1 MATPEVKVKD
11 KVKKLLAE
19 HGAYFL
25 MPATHGFGSSG
36 HQDIVACLSGR
47 FIGVECK
54 ADGKKPTELQMKR
67 LRELSSAGG
76 YAVLVDLSGIPE
88 FEELLSSL
96 HLHPDGG
103 YFDYLRGKREKKGA

>member
-1 MATPEVKVKD
+1 MATPESKVKD

-19 HGAYFL
+19 NGAYFF

-36 HQDIVACLSGR
+36 HPDVVACLDGC

-54 ADGKKPTELQMKR
+54 ADGKKPTDLQVKR

-76 YAVLVDLSGIPE
+76 FAVLVDLAGIPE
-88 FEELLSSL
+88 FEQFLALV
-96 HLHPDGG
+96 HTNHPTHYND
-103 YFDYLRGKREKKGA
+103 FLRGTREKKGV